1 MSSVERERTHL
12 AKGSGSSRAPE
23 LEITMQR
30 VSLVV
35 SVIAVLLMTGGFLE
49 FAVAPEDSLAL
60 PGAAAVPP
68 GQLLHPT
75 VHTLGIDLMSLGIL
89 ILAMLP
95 AIRVLLALA
104 IYVRRHAWQNA
115 MAAVSVLF
123 ILLLSTYIR

>member
-35 SVIAVLLMTGGFLE
+35 SVSAVLLMASGFLE
-49 FAVAPEDSLAL
+49 FALIPGDSLIL
-60 PGAAAVPP
+60 PGAPAVPL

-75 VHTLGIDLMSLGIL
+75 VHTLGIELMSLGIL
-89 ILAMLP
+89 VLAMLP
-95 AIRVLLALA
+95 AIRIALALT

-123 ILLLSTYIR
+123 ILLLSTYIK